1 MIFGRKQ
8 RHINRIMIVEDEPL
22 IAFDNEI
29 FLQSSGFDV
38 IATVN
43 SAEEAI
49 EILKERV
56 DEIDAIIL
64 DYNLAGPASGV
75 AVAEAA
81 AAQAI
86 AVLFVTGE
94 CPENLGGC
102 AIGCLAKPYPQK
114 HLLAALEV
122 MEQISGGEKVKR
134 VPATMTLFHPHGS
147 APPT

>member
-29 FLQSSGFDV
+29 FLQSSGYDV

-49 EILKERV
+49 EILDNRTGEV
-56 DEIDAIIL
+56 EAIIL

-81 AAQAI
+81 RAKAI

-94 CPENLGGC
+94 CPENLGRC
-102 AIGCLAKPYPQK
+102 AIGCLAKPFPQK
-114 HLLAALEV
+114 HLLAALDV
-122 MEQISGGEKVKR
+122 MEQIRAGKAVKR
-134 VPATMTLFHPHGS
+134 VPSTMTLFHPHAG
-147 APPT
+147 PDVV

>member
-29 FLQSSGFDV
+29 FLQSSGFEV
-38 IATVN
+38 VATVN

-49 EILKERV
+49 AILADSGV
-56 DEIDAIIL
+56 EIDAIIL

-81 AAQAI
+81 RTQQI

-94 CPENLGGC
+94 CPENLSRC
-102 AIGCLAKPYPQK
+102 AVGCLAKPYPQK
-114 HLLAALEV
+114 HLLSALDV
-122 MEQISGGEKVKR
+122 MEQIKAGKAVKR
-134 VPATMTLFHPHGS
+134 VPSTMTLFD
-147 APPT
+147 ATIV